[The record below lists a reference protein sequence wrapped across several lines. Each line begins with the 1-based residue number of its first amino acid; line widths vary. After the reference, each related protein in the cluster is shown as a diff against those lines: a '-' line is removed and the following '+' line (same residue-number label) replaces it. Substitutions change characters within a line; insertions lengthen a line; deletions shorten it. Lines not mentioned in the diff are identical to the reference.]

1 MPIWTLIFLVVLGAG
16 LATGLY
22 LSQRQISHVR
32 RHAGKV
38 PGAFADRVTLAAHR
52 RAADYTIARV
62 RLSQVQRVV
71 GALVLLGWTL
81 GGGLDWLATQSSA
94 LPGGHY
100 LAGLALL
107 LGLFLISGLI
117 DLPLELYSQFRLEE
131 RFGFNRTTPAT
142 FGGDLGR
149 NLLVGLMLGLPLGFV
164 VLWLMANGGSYW
176 WLWAWAAWI
185 AFAAL
190 VAWLYPVL
198 IAPLFNR
205 FEPLAQADLRARIEA
220 LMQRTGFNGRD
231 VQVMDGS
238 RRSSHG
244 NAYFTGLGRNKRI
257 VFFDTLL
264 ERLEPAEVEAVL
276 AHELGHYRLR
286 HVRTRLVSGALG
298 MLAVFGLL
306 AWLID
311 QPWFFAGLGVQHR
324 GDATALALLMLVG
337 PVFGYFL
344 SPLMAQ
350 LSRRHEYQADTFAA
364 EHASAADLAS
374 ALVKLTEDNAAT
386 LTPDPLHSAFYDS
399 HPPVPLRLRHLDHAA
414 T

>member
-1 MPIWTLIFLVVLGAG
+1 MPIWTLIFLLVLAAG
-16 LATGLY
+16 VGTSLY

-32 RHAGKV
+32 RHAGAV
-38 PGAFADRVTLAAHR
+38 PAAFADRVSLAAHR
-52 RAADYTIARV
+52 RAADYTIART
-62 RLSQVQRVV
+62 RLSQIGRVV

-81 GGGLDWLATQSSA
+81 GGGLDWLATQSAA

-100 LAGLALL
+100 LGGLALL

-117 DLPLELYSQFRLEE
+117 DLPLELYSQFRVEE

-142 FGGDLGR
+142 FVGDLGR
-149 NLLVGLMLGLPLGFV
+149 NLLVGLVLGLPLGFV

-176 WLWAWAAWI
+176 WLWTWAAWL
-185 AFAAL
+185 AFTAL

-205 FEPLAQADLRARIEA
+205 FEPLAQADLRERIEA
-220 LMQRTGFNGRD
+220 LMQRTGFKGRD

-244 NAYFTGLGRNKRI
+244 NAYFTGFGKNKRI

-276 AHELGHYRLR
+276 AHELGHFRLH
-286 HVRTRLVSGALG
+286 HVRTRLASGALG
-298 MLAVFGLL
+298 MLAVLGLL
-306 AWLID
+306 AWLIE
-311 QPWFFAGLGVQHR
+311 QPWFFAGLGIQHP
-324 GDATALALLMLVG
+324 GDAAALALLMLVG

-344 SPLMAQ
+344 SPLLAQ
-350 LSRRHEYQADTFAA
+350 LSRRHEYQADAFAA
-364 EHASAADLAS
+364 EHASAGDLAS

-386 LTPDPLHSAFYDS
+386 LTPDHLHSAFYDS
-399 HPPVPLRLRHLDHAA
+399 HPPVPLRLQHLDAA
-414 T
+414 TA